1 MKKELLQYISVAKFL
16 KDALGERYCVS
27 LIDSDDL
34 ATELAVGE
42 NGISGGREISSEDK
56 GLLADIL
63 GSTEMKK
70 RDYLCGFSGTAN
82 DTSDEKKSVFN
93 IRDEF
98 GEISG
103 FLCITEQRGD
113 LYMVREV
120 LDQLLLPDGQS
131 ASGSEHIAEEVNS
144 LLRERIVEVWDR
156 HKSMHKTMRKAEKID
171 FISELFEMGIFRV
184 KGAAS
189 QVSEVT
195 GISQASLYRYLSE
208 AVEG

>member
-1 MKKELLQYISVAKFL
+1 
-16 KDALGERYCVS
+16 
-27 LIDSDDL
+27 
-34 ATELAVGE
+34 
-42 NGISGGREISSEDK
+42 
-56 GLLADIL
+56 
-63 GSTEMKK
+63 MKK

-131 ASGSEHIAEEVNS
+131 ASGSERIAEEVNS
-144 LLRERIVEVWDR
+144 LLRERIVEVWNR
-156 HKSMHKTMRKAEKID
+156 HKSIHKTMRKNEKID

-208 AVEG
+208 VVEE

>member
-1 MKKELLQYISVAKFL
+1 MKKGLLQYISVAKFL
-16 KDALGERYCVS
+16 KDALGERYRVS

-34 ATELAVGE
+34 ATEIAVGE
-42 NGISGGREISSEDK
+42 NGISGDREISSEDK

-63 GSTEMKK
+63 GSAEMKK

-131 ASGSEHIAEEVNS
+131 ASGSERIAEEVNS
-144 LLRERIVEVWDR
+144 LLRERIVEVWNR
-156 HKSMHKTMRKAEKID
+156 HKSIHKTMRKNEKID

-208 AVEG
+208 VVEE

>member
-1 MKKELLQYISVAKFL
+1 MKKELLQYVSVAKFL
-16 KDALGERYCVS
+16 KDALGERYRIS
-27 LIDSDDL
+27 LIDSDNL
-34 ATELAVGE
+34 AAEITVGE
-42 NGISGGREISSEDK
+42 GRISDECKIPSEDK
-56 GLLADIL
+56 GLLAEIL

-82 DTSDEKKSVFN
+82 DTTDEKKSVYH

-98 GEISG
+98 GQISG

-120 LDQLLLPDGQS
+120 LNQLLLPDGQP
-131 ASGSEHIAEEVNS
+131 ASGSERIAEEVNS

-156 HKSMHKTMRKAEKID
+156 HKSMHKSMRKKEKTN
-171 FISELFEMGIFRV
+171 FVSELFEMGIFRM
-184 KGAAS
+184 KGAVA

-208 AVEG
+208 VIEE